1 MKDTNKRCTWKSKRP
16 IKANRIYLQG
26 NKHMAKNMSNNITP
40 PREVNNF
47 DVLRIV
53 FAWFVVISH
62 SYFLNG
68 SSISDPLGWATNNYL
83 IFSYIGVK
91 GFFVISGY
99 LIFQSLIRS
108 RSLVEYLTKR
118 LLRIFPGLIVAVFI
132 SLLATYFVYPKKDIP
147 YFLNPEIYSYFLDNI
162 LLFVS
167 HFDIP
172 GVFENMKSTA
182 LNGSLWTIR
191 FEFLCYL
198 MILAIF
204 PFKSKKRIPAILTA
218 FLLLSLVVLQLFFSD
233 WLHSINKPIQMDLMV
248 ELASYFLAGSFL
260 ACLNWESLAYKQSIL
275 LVCLALILVA
285 VIFTLDRLILIGPL
299 GFVIILLG
307 KRKSSLAAWIHKT
320 IGDPSYG
327 MYLYAFPI
335 QQFTIYFLKPSTTV
349 LLVSSSILSLLLGIL
364 SWHLVEK
371 KALMLKGYFLKAEKK

>member
-1 MKDTNKRCTWKSKRP
+1 MSKEF
-16 IKANRIYLQG
+16 INA
-26 NKHMAKNMSNNITP
+26 
-40 PREVNNF
+40 REVNNF

-68 SSISDPLGWATNNYL
+68 SSISDPLGWATDNYL

-108 RSLVEYLTKR
+108 HSLMEYLTKR
-118 LLRIFPGLIVAVFI
+118 VLRIFPGLVVAVFL
-132 SLLATYFVYPKKDIP
+132 SLVATYFIYPKKDIP
-147 YFLNPEIYSYFLDNI
+147 YFLAPAIYSYFLDNI
-162 LLFVS
+162 MLFIS

-172 GVFENMKSTA
+172 GVFVNMKSTA
-182 LNGSLWTIR
+182 INGSLWTIR

-198 MILAIF
+198 MLLFAF
-204 PFKSKKRIPAILTA
+204 PFKSNTRIRNILIA
-218 FLLLSLVVLQLFFSD
+218 FLLLSLVAMQLFFSD
-233 WLHSINKPIQMDLMV
+233 WLHKINRPIQLDLLA
-248 ELASYFLAGSFL
+248 ELASYFLMGSFL
-260 ACLNWESLAYKQSIL
+260 ACLDWEAFAYKQLSL
-275 LVCLALILVA
+275 YVSLALIL
-285 VIFTLDRLILIGPL
+285 ISIFFTLDRLILIAPL
-299 GFVIILLG
+299 GFMIIWFG
-307 KRKSSLAAWIHKT
+307 KRKSSTAAWIHKT

-335 QQFTIYFLKPSTTV
+335 QQFIIFFLKPSTMA
-349 LLVSSSILSLLLGIL
+349 LLISSSMLSLLMGIL

-371 KALMLKGYFLKAEKK
+371 KALKFKNHFLKPVKK

>member
-1 MKDTNKRCTWKSKRP
+1 
-16 IKANRIYLQG
+16 
-26 NKHMAKNMSNNITP
+26 MAKNMSNNITP

-53 FAWFVVISH
+53 FAWFVVVSH

-68 SSISDPLGWATNNYL
+68 ANISDPLGWATNNYL

-108 RSLVEYLTKR
+108 RSLMEYLTKR
-118 LLRIFPGLIVAVFI
+118 ALRIFPALVVAVC
-132 SLLATYFVYPKKDIP
+132 LTLVATYFVYPKKEIP
-147 YFLNPEIYSYFLDNI
+147 YFLDPAIYSYFRDNI
-162 LLFVS
+162 LLFIS

-172 GVFENMKSTA
+172 GVFENMRSTA
-182 LNGSLWTIR
+182 LNGSLWTIK

-198 MILAIF
+198 MLLTFF
-204 PFKSKKRIPAILTA
+204 PFKSKRRTTALLTT
-218 FLLLSLVVLQLFFSD
+218 LLLISLFGLQLIYSD
-233 WLHSINKPIQMDLMV
+233 WLQTIKRPIQMDLMV
-248 ELASYFLAGSFL
+248 ELANYFLMGSVL
-260 ACLNWESLAYKQSIL
+260 ACFDWETNAYKKLMLYISI
-275 LVCLALILVA
+275 ALILVA
-285 VIFTLDRLILIGPL
+285 VFFTVDRLILIAPL
-299 GFVIILLG
+299 GFIIIWFG

-327 MYLYAFPI
+327 MYLYAFPL
-335 QQFTIYFLKPSTTV
+335 QQFMIYFLKPNTTV
-349 LLVSSSILSLLLGIL
+349 LLISSTVLSLLLGIL

-371 KALMLKGYFLKAEKK
+371 KALMLKRYFLKAEKK